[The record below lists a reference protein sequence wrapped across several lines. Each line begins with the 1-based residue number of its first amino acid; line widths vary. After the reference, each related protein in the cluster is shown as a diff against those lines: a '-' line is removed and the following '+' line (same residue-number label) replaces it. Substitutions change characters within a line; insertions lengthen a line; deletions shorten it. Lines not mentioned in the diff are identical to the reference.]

1 MITIDFTSS
10 FDGYDEYEE
19 KYQRLTEIALD
30 ILKLKFSPIVSI
42 SFVNNKYIHKINK
55 KYRGIDRETDVISF
69 AFLDNL
75 TNRDELLKS
84 GGVVALGDIYISI
97 DKAQE
102 QAQTYGHP
110 LERELSFLYVHGLLH
125 LLGYD
130 HMNKED
136 EEVMFSLQEKILER
150 R

>member
-10 FDGYDEYEE
+10 FEGYDEYEA
-19 KYQRLTEIALD
+19 KYTRLTEIALD
-30 ILKLKFSPIVSI
+30 MLGLSFSPIVSV
-42 SFVNNKYIHKINK
+42 SFVNNRYIHRINK

-69 AFLDNL
+69 AFLDGVENGK
-75 TNRDELLKS
+75 DSLKN
-84 GGVVALGDIYISI
+84 GEIVALGDIYISI

-130 HMNKED
+130 HMTKED